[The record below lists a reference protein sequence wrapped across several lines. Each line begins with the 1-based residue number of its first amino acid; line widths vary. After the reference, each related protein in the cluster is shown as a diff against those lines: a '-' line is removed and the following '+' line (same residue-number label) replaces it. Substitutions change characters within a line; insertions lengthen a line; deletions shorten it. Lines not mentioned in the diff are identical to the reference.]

1 VVEVWCEACGVRQA
15 YWRLSFRRHG
25 TEAVELNLCPE
36 CARRKELSEFAP
48 NLGFSLTSVLESLG
62 GETKADPFVCPKCRQ
77 DIEDLVRQGRAGC
90 QNCYTAFRGE
100 VEELLLRAIGRARH
114 VGKVPHRG

>member
-1 VVEVWCEACGVRQA
+1 MVAVWCEACGVRQA
-15 YWRLSFRRHG
+15 CWSFSRRRRG
-25 TEAVELNLCPE
+25 TEAVELHLCPE
-36 CARRKELSEFAP
+36 CARRKELSELAP
-48 NLGFSLTSVLESLG
+48 NLGFSLTSVLEGLD

-77 DIEDLVRQGRAGC
+77 DIEDLVRRGRAGC

-100 VEELLLRAIGRARH
+100 IEELLLRAIGRTRH